1 MLVAAV
7 AACALLAAAP
17 SAHAAT
23 FEFGMEDEGLVL
35 SNQLLALKA
44 VDDWHALGVDV
55 VRIHARWWE
64 IAPQGTKKPAGF
76 NANNPNDPQYRFAN
90 LDNAV
95 AIVRNAGINV
105 MLTITGPGPV
115 WTSTEPSKNEGRWKP
130 SPTEYASFAR
140 AVATRYKAQV
150 SRYLLW
156 NEPNQ
161 KGWLQPQWQKSG
173 KTWTPVSPHIYRGLV
188 NAAVPAVKAADP
200 GSETVIGELAPVGNR
215 AISALTPMEPLPFLR
230 SLGCVDDKYK
240 NVKTGLCK
248 GFKAPTATSL
258 GYHPHPQQ
266 RAPDAINKDL
276 DQAQFGDL
284 PRLFTAIDKL
294 RAHKRL
300 KVGKNIHLTE
310 FGYETSPPD
319 AASGISLALQ
329 SRYVQQAAY
338 IAWASKRVIGLSQYQ
353 WDDEPVENQGSGTKR
368 YANWQTGL
376 RFNDSKPKP
385 VLSVMPSPFIIDQA
399 PGAKTGLLWG
409 MVRPDFQGQVVIE
422 LRAKG
427 SSEFKEL
434 ARISPASDGV
444 WSKKVTL
451 TAGAAYRYRWTP
463 KPTIFQPTP
472 VERTSGIVDLNKKEK
487 SRYKAGLAPT
497 P

>member
-1 MLVAAV
+1 MRRILVAAV

-35 SNQLLALKA
+35 SNQLLALQA

-76 NANNPNDPQYRFAN
+76 NANNPNDPQYKFAN

-115 WTSTEPSKNEGRWKP
+115 WTSSEPTKNEGRWKP

-200 GSETVIGELAPVGNR
+200 GSEIVIGELAPVGNR
-215 AISALTPMEPLPFLR
+215 A
-230 SLGCVDDKYK
+230 D
-240 NVKTGLCK
+240 
-248 GFKAPTATSL
+248 
-258 GYHPHPQQ
+258 Q
-266 RAPDAINKDL
+266 RPDADG
-276 DQAQFGDL
+276 AAAVPAL
-284 PRLFTAIDKL
+284 PRLRRRQVQERSRPGSA
-294 RAHKRL
+294 RA
-300 KVGKNIHLTE
+300 
-310 FGYETSPPD
+310 
-319 AASGISLALQ
+319 
-329 SRYVQQAAY
+329 SRRRRRRR
-338 IAWASKRVIGLSQYQ
+338 WATTRIRSS
-353 WDDEPVENQGSGTKR
+353 
-368 YANWQTGL
+368 A
-376 RFNDSKPKP
+376 
-385 VLSVMPSPFIIDQA
+385 
-399 PGAKTGLLWG
+399 
-409 MVRPDFQGQVVIE
+409 RPT
-422 LRAKG
+422 R
-427 SSEFKEL
+427 S
-434 ARISPASDGV
+434 
-444 WSKKVTL
+444 T
-451 TAGAAYRYRWTP
+451 
-463 KPTIFQPTP
+463 
-472 VERTSGIVDLNKKEK
+472 RTSIRRSSATCRAC
-487 SRYKAGLAPT
+487 SRRSTSCAPT
-497 P
+497 SA